1 MVMYVYFKI
10 QIIWT
15 EIEGS
20 PQILTFA
27 IEKESGKLSDF
38 YFVSF
43 LCQKL
48 RASACTFELH
58 DLNTILLIYKDTFG
72 GIDLML

>member
-1 MVMYVYFKI
+1 MDILLQMVMYVYFKI

-20 PQILTFA
+20 PQILTFT
-27 IEKESGKLSDF
+27 IENDSGKLPDF

-43 LCQKL
+43 LSQKL
-48 RASACTFELH
+48 KASAY
-58 DLNTILLIYKDTFG
+58 DKILNPL
-72 GIDLML
+72 